1 MDWILIICCL
11 LSALAGS
18 LFTASYVAFDARKV
32 VVELERLK
40 AELERLKRA
49 YGSLI
54 TENKR
59 LNQAL
64 LLSRKNDTPR
74 DKTTGRFVSKEV

>member
-32 VVELERLK
+32 V